1 MTITL
6 CAELSEH
13 CCFTKCVAVTHDNDY
28 GRLNGPNINYHARIL
43 LLGSSVRPDTSSAA
57 SVTARST
64 CPGSSRD
71 AAVAS
76 EVNGTDLDTHT
87 DTARWVPPSS
97 PAEDIGQR
105 GTLKIG
111 DKVAQR
117 LAVHAAA
124 STPGV
129 CRHAAGLDKLT
140 GRDLPAAQ
148 LEISANRAVAQLKVA
163 IAWPHPLAEVARAVQ
178 RNVTEAL
185 SALAGL
191 DVDRVDVEVTHGSVA
206 DTNGAPGRVP

>member
-1 MTITL
+1 
-6 CAELSEH
+6 
-13 CCFTKCVAVTHDNDY
+13 
-28 GRLNGPNINYHARIL
+28 
-43 LLGSSVRPDTSSAA
+43 
-57 SVTARST
+57 
-64 CPGSSRD
+64 
-71 AAVAS
+71 VAS
-76 EVNGTDLDTHT
+76 EVNGTDLDAHT

-117 LAVHAAA
+117 LAVHAAV

-163 IAWPHPLAEVARAVQ
+163 IAWPQPLAEVARAVQ

-191 DVDRVDVEVTHGSVA
+191 DVDRVDVEVTHVSVA
-206 DTNGAPGRVP
+206 DTNAAPGRVQ